1 MNKKE
6 IQSLSLSQLIDECG
20 VRKEDLYYEG
30 CLIASRVN
38 FGSDIRPELF
48 RYPVRIDVYAIGV
61 CSKGSMLINS
71 NLNHYK
77 LTEDTLYVNLPGSI
91 IQVEEMLGAEFYLIM
106 CDEDFIRRINV
117 DLKLLTGLFL
127 QLDKNPLIPLQ
138 AKELDPI
145 IHSFEDIGSEW
156 AHFEKEIYSIEIIRT
171 AIRMLIYKLCRV
183 IDRYIK
189 QNSTNISTAT
199 IHNRQEEYFHRFMQV
214 LGQYY
219 MQERSVG
226 FYAAQLNL
234 TPKYLTTIIRQTSGR
249 SAVNWIDEYVILEA
263 KNLLKYSSKSIQE
276 IAYYLNFPNQSF
288 FGKYFK
294 NHTGITPSA
303 YRMSK

>member
-1 MNKKE
+1 MDKKE
-6 IQSLSLSQLIDECG
+6 IQSLTLSELINECG
-20 VRKEDLYYEG
+20 VRREDLYHEG
-30 CLIASRVN
+30 CLIASRIN
-38 FGSDIRPELF
+38 FANDLHPELF
-48 RYPVRIDVYAIGV
+48 RYPVRIDAYAIGI
-61 CSKGSMLINS
+61 CTKGSMQINS
-71 NLNHYK
+71 NLNHY
-77 LTEDTLYVNLPGSI
+77 TLSENAMYVNLPGSI
-91 IQVEEMLGAEFYLIM
+91 VQVECNEDAEFYLII
-106 CDEDFIRRINV
+106 CDEEFIRRINI
-117 DLKLLTGLFL
+117 DLKLLTSLFL
-127 QLDKNPLIPLQ
+127 KVDRNRLVPLQ
-138 AKELDPI
+138 SLQLISI
-145 IHSFEDIGSEW
+145 IHSFEDIAAEW
-156 AHFEKEIYSIEIIRT
+156 HSFVDEVYTVEIVRT

-189 QNSTNISTAT
+189 SMPNPQT
-199 IHNRQEEYFHRFMQV
+199 ITPLHNRQEEYFSRFMQV

-263 KNLLKYSSKSIQE
+263 KNLLKYSTKSIQE

-303 YRMSK
+303 YRLIK